1 MMTLGISGVQKLA
14 GDSNWFIYIL
24 MSGINFSMY
33 MVLILTGVRMFIGE
47 LSASFKGI
55 QEKLIPN
62 AVPGVDV
69 AAILAYSPNAAT
81 LGFLFCTL
89 GTIIGMGILMIFKV
103 PYMVLTGF
111 VPLFFD
117 GGPIGVVANKYG
129 GWRAVAIS
137 GVLLGLIHVF
147 GTVWMLKISGLED
160 GIGWAG
166 MFDWSTVWPAITEL
180 LRMIAKIFSLG
191 PFAG

>member
-1 MMTLGISGVQKLA
+1 
-14 GDSNWFIYIL
+14 
-24 MSGINFSMY
+24 
-33 MVLILTGVRMFIGE
+33 
-47 LSASFKGI
+47 
-55 QEKLIPN
+55 
-62 AVPGVDV
+62 
-69 AAILAYSPNAAT
+69 
-81 LGFLFCTL
+81 
-89 GTIIGMGILMIFKV
+89 MIFKV